1 MPRAIA
7 IMLLGFGLWF
17 SIRGI
22 RRPFVGIAPVRL
34 QPLLAITASVAVF
47 ALTAQ
52 RLGLALSSF
61 AAILIACLATREAR
75 PIEAVLFALGLSAAA
90 VLLFVKVLAC
100 QCRSGL
106 EHGSDM
112 ELFDNLQIGL
122 ATALL
127 PHNLLFCL
135 IGVVIGT
142 AIGVLPGIGPIP
154 AVALLLPFTFG
165 LSPPSAMIMLAG
177 IFYGAQYGGSTTAI
191 LVNVPGE
198 TSSVVTCLDGHEM
211 AKQGKAG
218 TALAIAAISS
228 FFAGTVATVVIA
240 VLSVPLAALALKFTA
255 VEYFSL
261 LVLGLIAAV
270 VLAHGSVAKS
280 LAMVL
285 LGILLGLVGIDVNSG
300 APRMTFGIP
309 EISDGLDFVPVA
321 MGMFGLGE
329 IIANLE
335 RPAVMRVV
343 SQSIRSLIP
352 SREDLRAAFPAMVR
366 GTLLGSVLGVLPGGG
381 AALPPFSSYALE
393 KKLAR
398 DPSRFGKGA
407 IEGVAGPEA
416 ANNAGAQTSF
426 IPLLTLGIPAN
437 ALMALMIGALM
448 MQGIQPGPQIM
459 REQPELVWG
468 VIASMWVGNLMLL
481 VINLPLIGVWVSM
494 LKIPY
499 RLLFPAIVL
508 FCCIGTFGIA
518 NNLFNV
524 WLMLGCA
531 LIGYFFIKVGVEPAP
546 LLLGLVLGPQ
556 LEEYFR
562 RAMLLADGDFT
573 VFLRRPISATLLA
586 IVAVLFL
593 LMVFPAIRRSR
604 KEALAE

>member
-1 MPRAIA
+1 MDLFNN
-7 IMLLGFGLWF
+7 LLM
-17 SIRGI
+17 
-22 RRPFVGIAPVRL
+22 
-34 QPLLAITASVAVF
+34 
-47 ALTAQ
+47 
-52 RLGLALSSF
+52 
-61 AAILIACLATREAR
+61 
-75 PIEAVLFALGLSAAA
+75 GLS
-90 VLLFVKVLAC
+90 
-100 QCRSGL
+100 
-106 EHGSDM
+106 
-112 ELFDNLQIGL
+112 
-122 ATALL
+122 TALEL
-127 PHNLLFCL
+127 NNLMFCL

-154 AVALLLPFTFG
+154 TVALLLPFTFG
-165 LSPPSAMIMLAG
+165 LAPASSMIMLAG

-198 TSSVVTCLDGHEM
+198 TSSVVTCIDGHEM
-211 AKQGKAG
+211 ARQGRAG
-218 TALAIAAISS
+218 TALAIAAIAS
-228 FFAGTVATVVIA
+228 FFAGTMATIVIA
-240 VLSVPLAALALKFTA
+240 VLSVPLSMLALKFTA

-285 LGILLGLVGIDVNSG
+285 LGLLLGLVGIDVSSG
-300 APRMTFGIP
+300 VARMTFGIADL
-309 EISDGLDFVPVA
+309 SDGLDFVPIA
-321 MGMFGLGE
+321 MGLFGLGE

-335 RPAVMRVV
+335 RPAERRVV

-352 SREDLRAAFPAMVR
+352 SWEDLRTAFPAMMR
-366 GTLLGSVLGVLPGGG
+366 GTALGSVLGVLPGGG

-459 REQPELVWG
+459 TEQPKLVWG

-481 VINLPLIGVWVSM
+481 VINLPLVGLWISM

-518 NNLFNV
+518 NSLFNV
-524 WLMLGCA
+524 WLMMGCA
-531 LIGYFFIKVGVEPAP
+531 AIGYFFIKVGVEPAP

-556 LEEYFR
+556 LEENFR

-573 VFLRRPISATLLA
+573 VFLSRPISAAILGLVAILLLA
-586 IVAVLFL
+586 L
-593 LMVFPAIRRSR
+593 LSPEILRTR

>member
-1 MPRAIA
+1 
-7 IMLLGFGLWF
+7 
-17 SIRGI
+17 
-22 RRPFVGIAPVRL
+22 
-34 QPLLAITASVAVF
+34 
-47 ALTAQ
+47 
-52 RLGLALSSF
+52 
-61 AAILIACLATREAR
+61 
-75 PIEAVLFALGLSAAA
+75 
-90 VLLFVKVLAC
+90 
-100 QCRSGL
+100 
-106 EHGSDM
+106 M
-112 ELFDNLQIGL
+112 ELFDNLLMGL
-122 ATALL
+122 STALQ
-127 PHNLLFCL
+127 PNNLLFCL

-335 RPAVMRVV
+335 RPAMMRVV
-343 SQSIRSLIP
+343 SQSIRNLIP
-352 SREDLRAAFPAMVR
+352 SREDLRTAFPAMVR

-499 RLLFPAIVL
+499 RMLFPAIVL

-531 LIGYFFIKVGVEPAP
+531 VIGYFFIKVGVEPAP

-586 IVAVLFL
+586 IVAILFL

>member
-1 MPRAIA
+1 
-7 IMLLGFGLWF
+7 
-17 SIRGI
+17 
-22 RRPFVGIAPVRL
+22 
-34 QPLLAITASVAVF
+34 
-47 ALTAQ
+47 
-52 RLGLALSSF
+52 
-61 AAILIACLATREAR
+61 
-75 PIEAVLFALGLSAAA
+75 
-90 VLLFVKVLAC
+90 
-100 QCRSGL
+100 
-106 EHGSDM
+106 M
-112 ELFDNLQIGL
+112 ELFDNLLMGL
-122 ATALL
+122 STAVQLK
-127 PHNLLFCL
+127 NLGFCL
-135 IGVVIGT
+135 IGVLIGT

-154 AVALLLPFTFG
+154 TIALLLPFTFG
-165 LSPPSAMIMLAG
+165 MEPAGAMIMLAG

-198 TSSVVTCLDGHEM
+198 TSSVVTCLDGHQM
-211 AKQGKAG
+211 ARQGRAG

-240 VLSVPLAALALKFTA
+240 LLSVPLAALALKFTA

-270 VLAHGSVAKS
+270 VLAHGSVARS
-280 LAMVL
+280 LSMVF
-285 LGILLGLVGIDVNSG
+285 LGLLLGLIGIDVSSG
-300 APRMTFGIP
+300 AARMTFGVP
-309 EISDGLDFVPVA
+309 ELSDGIDFVPVA
-321 MGMFGLGE
+321 MGMFGLAE

-335 RPAVMRVV
+335 RPSERRVV
-343 SQSIRSLIP
+343 SQKVRDLIP
-352 SREDLRAAFPAMVR
+352 SRADLRAAFPAMLR
-366 GTLLGSVLGVLPGGG
+366 GTALGSALGVLPGGG

-393 KKLAR
+393 KKLAK
-398 DPSRFGKGA
+398 DPSRFGHGA

-459 REQPELVWG
+459 REQPQLVWG

-481 VINLPLIGVWVSM
+481 VINLPLIGLWVSM

-508 FCCIGTFGIA
+508 FCCIGTYGIA
-518 NNLFNV
+518 NSLFNV

-531 LIGYFFIKVGVEPAP
+531 AVGYLFIKVGVEPAP

-556 LEEYFR
+556 LEENFR
-562 RAMLLADGDFT
+562 RAMLLSEGDFS
-573 VFLRRPISATLLA
+573 VFLMRPISAGILCVVAAILLA
-586 IVAVLFL
+586 L
-593 LMVFPAIRRSR
+593 LSPSLLRRRQQAI
-604 KEALAE
+604 AE